1 MDVRW
6 TMQKCMKKLILKKA
20 VRLFI
25 GGNNNGK
32 AKTCYVH
39 SSGKVCGSTNNS
51 RGINYLKSM
60 PKDVDSRGNDKSND
74 GATKTRFD

>member
-1 MDVRW
+1 MEVRW
-6 TMQKCMKKLILKKA
+6 TMQKCMQKLILKKA
-20 VRLFI
+20 VRLFT

-39 SSGKVCGSTNNS
+39 SSGKVFGSTNNS

-60 PKDVDSRGNDKSND
+60 PKDVNLHGNDKNN
-74 GATKTRFD
+74 GGETKTRYD